1 MPPSRPGRP
10 SPAAQPTPRPR
21 LFPLSGSKQGPER
34 HAEAAPACEQLPLVP
49 APSPLFSKSLPSSKC
64 RARWP
69 RKHRHFHRLSSLV
82 RRERETEARGGSPA
96 CPGSQRQE
104 VWEGRPL
111 RPSEGALCPSCKG
124 RTPAPSCGT
133 RACPH
138 LLTIPPGPWLD
149 RTLRR
154 RSEGPKGGRW
164 AARHSVVSR
173 KPFYSSGSGIQ
184 QTPSLGLSGPWGPSD
199 VGLPSWGSLF
209 LLSASYHQ
217 DCLWGGVACPIQ
229 VEGLRAL
236 RILDAIW
243 CPLFPVQPGA
253 NPSPPSTPH
262 FGYGRVSAGG
272 QQRGPAV
279 TQAPGAL
286 ALSLLSPSPW
296 EGVESF
302 LSPAGRHIEIASRLW
317 GGLTTWTL
325 DLKVGSLCL

>member
-1 MPPSRPGRP
+1 MPGTVASQA
-10 SPAAQPTPRPR
+10 S
-21 LFPLSGSKQGPER
+21 
-34 HAEAAPACEQLPLVP
+34 
-49 APSPLFSKSLPSSKC
+49 SLPS
-64 RARWP
+64 AQQP
-69 RKHRHFHRLSSLV
+69 RKAGTRNRGSRRFASLPRV
-82 RRERETEARGGSPA
+82 AEAGSVGGEAIETVGGSPVPQLQRQD
-96 CPGSQRQE
+96 PGSL
-104 VWEGRPL
+104 L
-111 RPSEGALCPSCKG
+111 RHPSL
-124 RTPAPSCGT
+124 
-133 RACPH
+133 ACPH

-154 RSEGPKGGRW
+154 RSEGPKGGRR

-236 RILDAIW
+236 RILDATW

-253 NPSPPSTPH
+253 NPSPPSPPSAPH